1 MSVCPGPWSSW
12 GLGKTVMMGRESI
25 SGCGAAHLSVSSL
38 LLYSFVDTVLAAS
51 RVPATSAASA
61 PDLGGRQHSILSHD
75 LLQTPAGFYFTP
87 FTDEEAGTLEH

>member
-1 MSVCPGPWSSW
+1 
-12 GLGKTVMMGRESI
+12 MMGRESI

-38 LLYSFVDTVLAAS
+38 LLYSSSSLVDTVLAAS

-61 PDLGGRQHSILSHD
+61 PDLGGRQHSILSHG